1 MRVTWPDCTTSLEA
15 TLGEAVVCPACFSR
29 FEATEA
35 QPLARRFDVHLSDGT
50 VMPRQSLHALR
61 EAVYVGKI
69 SISARVRGGEGE
81 LVPIYSYPTFARI
94 YALLGIE
101 VPTGTVTRRIAGW
114 DGQRP
119 QAQNSRTTLA
129 KPQVTPQAAGSAPRW
144 PLVALLVVVLAGS
157 VWMAVG

>member
-1 MRVTWPDCTTSLEA
+1 
-15 TLGEAVVCPACFSR
+15 
-29 FEATEA
+29 
-35 QPLARRFDVHLSDGT
+35 
-50 VMPRQSLHALR
+50 MPRQSLHALR

-69 SISARVRGGEGE
+69 SISAQVRGGEGE